1 MGTETEKK
9 FLIKKNCLDDA
20 LLGASGCEIEQGY
33 LNKSIQINGRW
44 SDVIITVN
52 KGSDDLF
59 SINILKEKDGTSARR
74 FKYII
79 PEKDY
84 LDILKLQPDG
94 NICSKL
100 TTLNVLT
107 VRVRIKN
114 KKSAKLTIKGETKGI
129 SRPEFEYDI
138 PLSDAVVLMKYC
150 RSNVVN
156 KVRYEKEYK
165 GNVFEIDVFT
175 GINAGLVLAEVEMD
189 DPDADIDLPFFIGED
204 VSHSEKYYNECIAA
218 KNAFKYCKI
227 GENKFIEIYKNIRV
241 INHTSQMNLTFI
253 RFERWLTDAGNI
265 ALRVLEGFG
274 IEKDINGDDVP
285 SVFKIT
291 PASYYKDERAF
302 MARMRREVEKRDMEL
317 VII

>member
-1 MGTETEKK
+1 MATETEKK
-9 FLIKKNCLDDA
+9 FLVKKECLDDT
-20 LLGASGCEIEQGY
+20 LLGLSGCEIEQGY

-52 KGSDDLF
+52 KDGDGLF
-59 SINILKEKDGTSARR
+59 SINILKEKSGTSVRR
-74 FKYII
+74 FKYNI

-100 TTLNVLT
+100 TTLNTLT
-107 VRVRIKN
+107 VRVRIKD

-138 PLSDAVVLMKYC
+138 PMDDAVVLMKYC

-175 GINAGLVLAEVEMD
+175 GVNAGLVLAEVEMD
-189 DPDADIDLPFFIGED
+189 DPNVEIDIPCFIGED
-204 VSHSEKYYNECIAA
+204 VSHSERYYNECIAA
-218 KNAFKYCKI
+218 RNAFKYCRV
-227 GENKFIEIYKNIRV
+227 GDNKLVELYKNIKV
-241 INHTSQMNLTFI
+241 KTHKSQQNLTFV
-253 RFERWLTDAGNI
+253 RFERWFTDSGNI

-274 IEKDINGDDVP
+274 LIKDHNGDDAPYAV
-285 SVFKIT
+285 KIT
-291 PASYYKDERAF
+291 PARYYKDERSF
-302 MARMRREVEKRDMEL
+302 MASICREVKNRDIEL
-317 VII
+317 III

>member
-9 FLIKKNCLDDA
+9 FLIKEECLDDA
-20 LLGASGCEIEQGY
+20 LLGLSGCEIEQGY
-33 LNKSIQINGRW
+33 LNKSIQVNGRW
-44 SDVIITVN
+44 SDIIITVN
-52 KGSDDLF
+52 KDGDDLF
-59 SINILKEKDGTSARR
+59 SINILKEKSGTSARR
-74 FKYII
+74 FKYNI

-84 LDILKLQPDG
+84 LDIIKIQPDG

-107 VRVRIKN
+107 VRVRIKD

-138 PLSDAVVLMKYC
+138 PMGDAVILMKYC

-175 GINAGLVLAEVEMD
+175 GVNTGLVLAEVEMD
-189 DPDADIDLPFFIGED
+189 DPDVEIELPFFIGEN
-204 VSHSEKYYNECIAA
+204 VSHSERYYNECIAA
-218 KNAFKYCKI
+218 KNAFKYCKV

-241 INHTSQMNLTFI
+241 ITHNSPMNLTFV
-253 RFERWLTDAGNI
+253 RFERWFTDAGNI

-274 IEKDINGDDVP
+274 VEKDINGKDVP

-302 MARMRREVEKRDMEL
+302 MARIYKEVEKRDIEL
-317 VII
+317 ITI